1 MGGECEIGHSH
12 PGEMPHWSWPNP
24 DSRPKI
30 VRVPIYL
37 DHAATSPMPAEVL
50 EVYTAELARR
60 ANPSALHTV
69 GQAARMRIEEARET
83 IAEAVGAA
91 TSSEVL
97 FTSGGTEAD
106 NFALKGLYLS
116 RNDGSFD
123 TPARPRVLTST
134 IEHPAVLDS
143 VEWLESQGA
152 EAVYLDVDAEGRLD
166 LDAALTELRRA
177 PERTAVVSLMA
188 ANNEIG
194 TLQPLAEIGAAA
206 TELGVPFHID
216 AVQALGQIPLDFASL
231 GATAMTI
238 TAHKIGGPVGIG
250 ALILDR
256 AAAPAPILHGGG
268 QERGVRSGTLDVAG
282 AVAFATAIELA
293 TGDLPT
299 RAARFAELRDRLVA
313 GVEAAIDGAKL
324 SGRRG
329 EGRLPGNAHFTFA
342 GCEGDSLLFG
352 LDARG
357 LATSTG
363 SACSAG
369 VSRPSGVLL
378 ACGMDEDTARSS
390 QRFSLGH
397 DTTEDDIDALLAAL
411 PEVVKQARRAGMVSA
426 TPRWMQGAS

>member
-1 MGGECEIGHSH
+1 
-12 PGEMPHWSWPNP
+12 MPHCSWPM
-24 DSRPKI
+24 SAARPRI
-30 VRVPIYL
+30 ERVPIYL

-60 ANPSALHTV
+60 ANPSALHAV
-69 GQAARMRIEEARET
+69 GQAARMRIEQARED
-83 IAEAVGAA
+83 IAGAVGAA
-91 TSSEVL
+91 TSSEVI

-106 NFALKGLYLS
+106 NFALKGLYLA
-116 RNDGSFD
+116 RNGGGFD
-123 TPARPRVLTST
+123 APARPRVLTST
-134 IEHPAVLDS
+134 IEHHAILDS
-143 VEWLESQGA
+143 VEWLAAQGA
-152 EAVYLDVDAEGRLD
+152 EVVYLDVDAEGRLD
-166 LDAALTELRRA
+166 LDAALSELRRE
-177 PERTAVVSLMA
+177 PERTAVISIMA

-194 TLQPLAEIGAAA
+194 TIQPIAEIGAAA
-206 TELGVPFHID
+206 AELGVPFHID
-216 AVQALGQIPLDFASL
+216 AVQALGQIPLNFADL

-250 ALILDR
+250 ALLLDR

-282 AVAFATAIELA
+282 AVAFAKAVELA
-293 TGDLPT
+293 TGDLEN
-299 RAARFAELRDRLVA
+299 RAAGFAVLRDRLID
-313 GVEAAIDGAKL
+313 GIEATIDGARL

-329 EGRLPGNAHFTFA
+329 GGRLPANAHFTFT

-369 VSRPSGVLL
+369 VSRPSHVLL
-378 ACGMDEDTARSS
+378 ACGMDEDTARSA

-397 DTTEDDIDALLAAL
+397 DTTEAEVDSLLEVL
-411 PEVVKQARRAGMVSA
+411 PSVVEQARRAGMVSA